1 VLITGTLPVQVGGRP
16 RGSAAPR
23 EREDPD
29 VTGVEPDVQLGVAR
43 QEDRDVVRQLLELNS
58 YEFSRFDGADVGP
71 DGRSGYP
78 YLDDYWSE
86 RFSVPT

>member
-1 VLITGTLPVQVGGRP
+1 M
-16 RGSAAPR
+16 
-23 EREDPD
+23 
-29 VTGVEPDVQLGVAR
+29 
-43 QEDRDVVRQLLELNS
+43 RQLLELNS